1 MLIPSQIAMY
11 SSNIHVHSPVFD
23 KPHMKVRTWLGPVG
37 PDMVFV
43 GVVVDP
49 DDPDWMV
56 IGDTQPGSD

>member
-1 MLIPSQIAMY
+1 MRMLIPSQIAMY

-49 DDPDWMV
+49 DDPD
-56 IGDTQPGSD
+56 